1 MQCELSALRNSIGD
15 IEFFVRRQ
23 RNSATE
29 LNNRFVS
36 VNISKQI
43 LVSGPQLQLCVDEG
57 DVWKNNTQQ
66 KYLQNFN
73 VKLFNYMQ

>member
-43 LVSGPQLQLCVDEG
+43 LVSGP
-57 DVWKNNTQQ
+57 
-66 KYLQNFN
+66 
-73 VKLFNYMQ
+73 